1 MVGFSHFTAM
11 AVAILASN
19 KVITNHFISNRRE
32 YRRLRQ
38 AMLHQSKK
46 DKKAFGGMFA
56 RGSLNDSRSEHREVI
71 NDVQRR
77 NKSLDKVLE
86 DAESMLN
93 FYKSVGHG
101 REDEQHEMRQIV
113 NDLKM
118 KKLDL
123 QKYKGAH
130 KLNFRQPPPEMIA
143 DAASRGVDLTNP
155 RVIELL
161 EKMQSEKYGEHEPFS
176 TIGLPAHSRLFQVP
190 YKNVC
195 NKHVYLKILQMFR
208 ISLLL
213 VSICK
218 AFTYLMGKEDFHING
233 EGSCL
238 GSFFK
243 T

>member
-1 MVGFSHFTAM
+1 LILNPLRLGKYFEITSIVGISHFTAM

-56 RGSLNDSRSEHREVI
+56 RGSINDSRSEHREVI

-86 DAESMLN
+86 DAESML
-93 FYKSVGHG
+93 
-101 REDEQHEMRQIV
+101 
-113 NDLKM
+113 
-118 KKLDL
+118 
-123 QKYKGAH
+123 
-130 KLNFRQPPPEMIA
+130 KLNFRQPPPEIIA

-161 EKMQSEKYGEHEPFS
+161 EKMQSEKYGEHETFS
-176 TIGLPAHSRLFQVP
+176 TIGPPAHSHFFQVP
-190 YKNVC
+190 YKNVF
-195 NKHVYLKILQMFR
+195 NKHVYSKILQMLR

-213 VSICK
+213 MSICK
-218 AFTYLMGKEDFHING
+218 AFTYLIGKEDFHING